1 MSTFY
6 ENYARLCE
14 LKGESPSG
22 AAEACGLQRS
32 TVTRWRERGSVPT
45 ITVRK
50 AVAAHF
56 GVPVEML
63 TQEGAFDDG
72 MPEPAKP
79 NDEPNAVALDQSA
92 VRMVPVF
99 ASASAG
105 FGATAVNEIIDYQ
118 PIFIRS
124 DEDAANTLCVR
135 VTGDSMF
142 PQICDGDIVQVQ
154 KRESIDSGELGV
166 VLVDGDEGLV
176 KRVVYTADYIEL
188 QSVNPTYPPRR
199 FNGPDVLRVRVVG
212 RVQAIIRKV

>member
-6 ENYARLCE
+6 RNFITLCNAR
-14 LKGESPSG
+14 GVSPSS
-22 AAEACGLQRS
+22 AAEECGVSRAS
-32 TVTRWRERGSVPT
+32 VTKWKNGAIPRD
-45 ITVRK
+45 
-50 AVAAHF
+50 AVLYALADYF
-56 GVPVEML
+56 GVPVETL
-63 TQEGAFDDG
+63 TQES
-72 MPEPAKP
+72 
-79 NDEPNAVALDQSA
+79 DEPNAVALDQSS

-105 FGATAVNEIIDYQ
+105 FGTTAVNEIIDYQ

-199 FNGPDVLRVRVVG
+199 FEGAEVLRDRKSVV
-212 RVQAIIRKV
+212 